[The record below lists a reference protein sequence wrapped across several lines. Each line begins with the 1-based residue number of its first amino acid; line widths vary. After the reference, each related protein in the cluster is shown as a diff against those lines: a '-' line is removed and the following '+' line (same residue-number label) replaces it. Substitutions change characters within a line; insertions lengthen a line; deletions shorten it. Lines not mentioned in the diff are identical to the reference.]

1 MAVKRRLFRDLAP
14 GPASPR
20 PVAIVNTDDRYFGDF
35 RRSLGP
41 GVTLVTYGLTGRGA
55 PSGAS
60 LDVQANRIE
69 AEADGT
75 GLVVLGLPDGPAP
88 CRIPL
93 HGRFNVANVL
103 AALACVV
110 ALGAD
115 PRTMIEAA
123 FQRTVPTAL
132 TARTR

>member
-1 MAVKRRLFRDLAP
+1 
-14 GPASPR
+14 
-20 PVAIVNTDDRYFGDF
+20 
-35 RRSLGP
+35 
-41 GVTLVTYGLTGRGA
+41 VTLVTYGLAGRGA

-69 AEADGT
+69 AETDGT
-75 GLVVLGLPDGPAP
+75 GLVVHGLPGGPAP

-93 HGRFNVANVL
+93 YGRFNVANVL

-115 PRTMIEAA
+115 PGR
-123 FQRTVPTAL
+123 
-132 TARTR
+132 